1 MYLYLASFQVFKY
14 QLISIYHIS
23 KNASNDYLGLRYVD
37 PRWVT
42 LEGFTNATSEAPAP
56 VPPVEVGSPLFT
68 KVSYIP
74 GGCLGFLPSTVV
86 FKLEGAVY
94 MDSAKF
100 DFQQNEHT

>member
-1 MYLYLASFQVFKY
+1 MPCVSLFSVISSISTY
-14 QLISIYHIS
+14 SIYHIS

-74 GGCLGFLPSTVV
+74 GGCLGIS
-86 FKLEGAVY
+86 
-94 MDSAKF
+94 SINCS
-100 DFQQNEHT
+100 FQTGGCSVHG